1 MAYYNSQQTV
11 TLVGVYQGYTN
22 GYYVFEL
29 ENGDIIDFEQ
39 INKKNLEAFD
49 LKSSTFKNKKF
60 KITYKEIFDD
70 VDDEDLVLFKLDNL
84 QLL

>member
-49 LKSSTFKNKKF
+49 LKSSAFKNKKF

-84 QLL
+84 QFL

>member
-49 LKSSTFKNKKF
+49 LKSSAFKNKKF

-70 VDDEDLVLFKLDNL
+70 VDDENLVIFKLDNL

>member
-1 MAYYNSQQTV
+1 MTYYNSQEKV

-39 INKKNLEAFD
+39 INKKNLEHLD
-49 LKSSTFKNKKF
+49 LKSSSLKNKSF
-60 KITYKEIFDD
+60 EITYKEIFDD
-70 VDDEDLVLFKLDNL
+70 VDDEDLVIFKLENL

>member
-1 MAYYNSQQTV
+1 MAYYNSQETV

-39 INKKNLEAFD
+39 INKKNLEHLD
-49 LKSSTFKNKKF
+49 LKSSTYKNKSF
-60 KITYKEIFDD
+60 EITYKEIFDD
-70 VDDEDLVLFKLDNL
+70 MDDEDLVIFKLENL
-84 QLL
+84 QPL

>member
-1 MAYYNSQQTV
+1 MAYNSQQQV
-11 TLVGVYQGYTN
+11 TLVGVYQGYTS

-39 INKKNLEAFD
+39 INKKNLEHFD
-49 LKSSTFKNKKF
+49 LKSPTLKNKKF

-70 VDDEDLVLFKLDNL
+70 VDDDDLVIFKLDNL
-84 QLL
+84 ELL

>member
-1 MAYYNSQQTV
+1 MAYYNSQQIV

-29 ENGDIIDFEQ
+29 ENGDIIDFKQ
-39 INKKNLEAFD
+39 INKKNLEHFD
-49 LKSSTFKNKKF
+49 LKSSAFKNKKF
-60 KITYKEIFDD
+60 EITYKEIFDD
-70 VDDEDLVLFKLDNL
+70 ADDEDLVIFKLHDL